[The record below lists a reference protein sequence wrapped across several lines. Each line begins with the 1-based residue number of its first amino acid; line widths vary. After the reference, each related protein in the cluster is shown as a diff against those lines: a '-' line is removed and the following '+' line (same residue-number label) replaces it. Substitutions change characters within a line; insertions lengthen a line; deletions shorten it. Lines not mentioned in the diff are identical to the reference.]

1 MPRTDCFFAVA
12 FCRFS
17 KAAFVALILAAL
29 ICVTVLVP
37 AQAFAKSN
45 PRYASIVM
53 DADTGIILHQRY
65 ADKKLH
71 PASLTKV
78 MTLLM
83 VFEALDRGKLRLN
96 DRIRISEHAASMVPS
111 KLDLPVGSSI
121 RVQDAISVLVT
132 KSANDVAVALAE
144 HIGGTEPLFAQM
156 MTRKAQSIG
165 MNRTLFRNASGLH
178 DPGQV
183 TTARD
188 MAKMARYVINNYPEH
203 YRYYAQASFTYQGH
217 TYRNHNRLMK
227 SYDGMDGMKTGYI
240 QASGFNLI
248 ASAVRNNRRVIG
260 VVFGGRTA
268 QSRNTHMASLL
279 DSGFAKLNEI
289 RVAGAQVPLPP
300 RKPGILTA
308 MAALDKAEQAAPGLE
323 DVQNGLQ
330 KWASVNTSFE
340 DKFSALLGEGDY
352 DPASRRRIET
362 GLIAIAA
369 YRGESAGGLLQQ
381 EQEGVE
387 RKNLLTASY
396 SPSPASWGVQ
406 IGAFESRAATD
417 KALHRALKQ
426 IPGPYAA
433 AANPVIAPLKT
444 EKGWLFRA
452 RLSGFTKEDGEKLC
466 RYLHECLPVALP

>member
-1 MPRTDCFFAVA
+1 MPRIDYFFAVTS
-12 FCRFS
+12 CRPS
-17 KAAFVALILAAL
+17 KASLVAFILAVM
-29 ICVTVLVP
+29 ICVSVLLP
-37 AQAFAKSN
+37 TQAFAESN

-96 DRIRISEHAASMVPS
+96 DRVRISEHAASMVPS

-121 RVQDAISVLVT
+121 RVQDAINALVT

-144 HIGGTEPLFAQM
+144 HIGGTEPIFAQM

-165 MNRTLFRNASGLH
+165 MSQTLFRNASGLH
-178 DPGQV
+178 DPAQI

-188 MAKMARYVINNYPEH
+188 MAKMARYVINNYPEY

-217 TYRNHNRLMK
+217 TYRNHNRLMS

-279 DSGFAKLNEI
+279 DTAFGKLNEI

-308 MAALDKAEQAAPGLE
+308 MAALDKAEQTAPALE
-323 DVQNGLQ
+323 DVQSGLQ

-369 YRGESAGGLLQQ
+369 YRGETTDALLQQ
-381 EQEGVE
+381 NAPKQNV
-387 RKNLLTASY
+387 RTASY
-396 SPSPASWGVQ
+396 SPASWGVQ

-444 EKGWLFRA
+444 DEGWLFRA
-452 RLSGFTKEDGEKLC
+452 RLGGFTKEDAEKLC
-466 RYLHECLPVALP
+466 GYLHECLPVALR

>member
-1 MPRTDCFFAVA
+1 MFRTDYFFAVTA
-12 FCRFS
+12 RQLS
-17 KAAFVALILAAL
+17 EAAL
-29 ICVTVLVP
+29 VILFMLFAICASFLIS
-37 AQAFAKSN
+37 AQAFADSN

-83 VFEALDRGKLRLN
+83 AFEALDRGKLRLN

-121 RVQDAISVLVT
+121 RVQDAINALVT

-165 MNRTLFRNASGLH
+165 MSGTRFRNASGLH
-178 DPGQV
+178 DPAQI

-188 MAKMARYVINNYPEH
+188 MAKMARYVINNYPEY

-217 TYRNHNRLMK
+217 TYRNHNRLMS

-279 DSGFAKLNEI
+279 DTGFAKLNEI

-308 MAALDKAEQAAPGLE
+308 MAALDKAEQAAPGLGE
-323 DVQNGLQ
+323 VQNGLQ

-369 YRGESAGGLLQQ
+369 YRGESPDAVLQQ
-381 EQEGVE
+381 NNTKGAVH
-387 RKNLLTASY
+387 TASY
-396 SPSPASWGVQ
+396 SPASSPASWAVQ

-417 KALHRALKQ
+417 KALHHALKQ
-426 IPGPYAA
+426 IPGSYAA
-433 AANPVIAPLKT
+433 LASPVIAPLKT

-452 RLSGFTKEDGEKLC
+452 RLSGFTKEDAVKLC
-466 RYLHECLPVALP
+466 GYLHECLPVALR